1 MKEKQLQPLTSAEK
15 AFAEKNHDVI
25 YKFLRHYGYSMEDY
39 YNVVVFGYLK
49 AVQVYHRNE
58 HLRSQYSFSCI
69 AWKQMQS
76 EISNAFR
83 IRNAKKR
90 KPEEKAMRLDAECEV
105 LRNIPGCKSAEE
117 EHIEAESLMELL
129 QELSELQRKIAG
141 MRLAGCSNREIYI
154 YLKIPTSTFY
164 KELSRI
170 KTILKRE
177 LEVFHG
183 RV

>member
-15 AFAEKNHDVI
+15 AFAEKNHDMI
-25 YKFLRHYGYSMEDY
+25 YKFLQHYRYSMEEF
-39 YNVVVFGYLK
+39 YNIAVFGYLK

-76 EISNAFR
+76 EISNASR
-83 IRNAKKR
+83 IHNAKKR
-90 KPEEKAMRLDAECEV
+90 KPDEKVMSLDAESEV
-105 LRNIPGCKSAEE
+105 IWNIPGYKSAEE
-117 EHIEAESLMELL
+117 EHMETESLMELL
-129 QELSELQRKIAG
+129 QGLSELQRKIAG

-177 LEVFHG
+177 LELFHG
-183 RV
+183 RF